1 MPAFAGM
8 TSYGSA
14 TCVLSAVNV
23 GGLIGGGHFTRDAH
37 ERRPFHD
44 PIDPASSSQRCM
56 VTDPTGTPLNV
67 RRFDGKIMGALHNGE
82 IVKLLRTGADPHGKP
97 WAYVAYQTN
106 GEGWVYRECIS
117 CY

>member
-14 TCVLSAVNV
+14 SRVLSAVNV

-44 PIDPASSSQRCM
+44 PIRSRVVFPALHGHRSDR
-56 VTDPTGTPLNV
+56 TPLNV